1 MSGIEIPWGQIGA
14 FGSFAIIVLAI
25 VLYFVFKSKKA
36 RNNPGTIN
44 RQRCINNPRFQ
55 TSLTNIEMTKESM
68 QEMKGDMKVLRE
80 KAVEQTTILNNIHN
94 QAIDQT
100 KVLTKICA
108 KTGKR

>member
-68 QEMKGDMKVLRE
+68 QEMKGDMRTLRE
-80 KAVEQTTILNNIHN
+80 KSIEQTNILTNIHSEEK
-94 QAIDQT
+94 DQT
-100 KVLTKICA
+100 KVLERICDKI
-108 KTGKR
+108 GK